1 METNRIIQALLMSLS
16 SDQLIVED
24 DIERVLN
31 EKTKTLEIRVL
42 EVKELLSKLIT
53 IEQSIVKIQTMLQ
66 NNNEIKKQD

>member
-1 METNRIIQALLMSLS
+1 MSLS